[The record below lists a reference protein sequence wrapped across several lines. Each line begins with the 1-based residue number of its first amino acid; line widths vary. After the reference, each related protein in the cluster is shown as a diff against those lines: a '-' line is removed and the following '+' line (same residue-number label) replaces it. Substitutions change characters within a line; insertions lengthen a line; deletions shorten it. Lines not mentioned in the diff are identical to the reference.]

1 MKDMEHGAIKEPG
14 IGNKPSY
21 ANLEPGYKIVLQCL
35 EKIPSVTM
43 WCLEVANGI
52 PVAFDAEEFGV
63 LKHQQVLCKHT
74 AGTEEIDGPVLQFR
88 TTTNDDLVLESARH
102 LCGMIAMTLAS
113 CTNGLEEFR
122 VGSQVRQIALVL
134 YVLIIDIIL
143 GAIRARIRSRI
154 NRADHKRRD
163 RKYGWNWTE

>member
-21 ANLEPGYKIVLQCL
+21 ANLCYNAWRKSRV
-35 EKIPSVTM
+35 

-52 PVAFDAEEFGV
+52 PVAIDAEELGF

-74 AGTEEIDGPVLQFR
+74 AGTEEIDGPVLQSR
-88 TTTNDDLVLESARH
+88 TTTNDELVLESGRH

-113 CTNGLEEFR
+113 CTNGLEEVR
-122 VGSQVRQIALVL
+122 VGSKHRTAHLL
-134 YVLIIDIIL
+134 L
-143 GAIRARIRSRI
+143 S
-154 NRADHKRRD
+154 
-163 RKYGWNWTE
+163 WS